1 MSDEVRAE
9 ETAGG
14 AIELRNLSKDFDG
27 FVAVDAIDLRIRGGE
42 FFSLLGPSG
51 CGKTT
56 TLRLVA
62 GFERPSAGAVLI
74 DGADLSQV
82 PAHRRNVNTVFQSY
96 ALFPHLDVLENVAYG
111 LRWQRLSKADARRRA
126 TEALDLVQLG
136 ELASR
141 RPPQLS
147 GGQQQRVALARAL
160 VLRPAVLLL
169 DEPLG
174 ALDAK
179 IRKQLRIELKALQ
192 EEVGIT
198 FLFVTHDQ
206 EEALSMSDRIGVMN
220 EGRIDQIG
228 TPQDV
233 YETPTTVFVAD
244 FLGVANLMSVEA
256 VSSDAGGCELRVGD
270 FRLRACSG
278 DTSARGE
285 AKVVVRPERVEIRAH
300 DGTPPPN
307 CLPGMVDRTIYVGSN
322 LHVVIRLATGALV
335 QASIANTG
343 SVSAYSQG
351 DPVLVHLPDD
361 ALRLLTGDG
370 DDAARRTE
378 AVAEDP
384 GGAAR

>member
-111 LRWQRLSKADARRRA
+111 LRWQKLSKADARRRA